1 MAHLAGEQPNMSL
14 PLGLPELMMGFT
26 ADGQINPAL
35 VNDRDQQFNI
45 STEAK
50 KQNRADISTPRI
62 QPGADAWETGQTVQ
76 LQLVPLTG

>member
-1 MAHLAGEQPNMSL
+1 MTL

-35 VNDRDQQFNI
+35 VNDRDQRFNI

-50 KQNRADISTPRI
+50 KQNRADISAPRV
-62 QPGADAWETGQTVQ
+62 QPGADAWETGQISSVATSI
-76 LQLVPLTG
+76 VPLSSRNHR